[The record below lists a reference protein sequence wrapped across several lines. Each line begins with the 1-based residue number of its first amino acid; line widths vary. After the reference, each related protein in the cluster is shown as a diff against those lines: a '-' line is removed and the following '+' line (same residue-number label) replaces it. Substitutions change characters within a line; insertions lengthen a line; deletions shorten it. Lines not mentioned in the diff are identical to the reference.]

1 MTTLKPP
8 SLPTTTGTT
17 HDDFASKTKLR
28 SAEELTIGLTK
39 SLLSNQIR
47 PFLARRC
54 DR

>member
-8 SLPTTTGTT
+8 LPATT
-17 HDDFASKTKLR
+17 HDDFAKTKLR
-28 SAEELTIGLTK
+28 EAEELTIGLTK